1 MYLAFILSLNAA
13 VIILPII
20 ICMTTRGFAL
30 KAQGKDWG
38 YKNPGKDDIHI

>member
-20 ICMTTRGFAL
+20 ICMTTRGFAF
-30 KAQGKDWG
+30 KGKGKDQD
-38 YKNPGKDDIHI
+38 PGKDDIHI